1 VNRQIAESQI
11 KFHMD
16 KVQILKRNLDMR
28 KTHGEKKLWELENQN
43 QSALEAIQRQIN
55 GHEEKIKELQ
65 VILTT

>member
-1 VNRQIAESQI
+1 MNKQLAESQI

-43 QSALEAIQRQIN
+43 QAALEAIQRQIN
-55 GHEEKIKELQ
+55 GHEDKIKELQ
-65 VILTT
+65 MILTT

>member
-1 VNRQIAESQI
+1 VNKQLAESQI

-43 QSALEAIQRQIN
+43 QAALEAIQRQIN
-55 GHEEKIKELQ
+55 GHEDKIKELQ
-65 VILTT
+65 MILTT